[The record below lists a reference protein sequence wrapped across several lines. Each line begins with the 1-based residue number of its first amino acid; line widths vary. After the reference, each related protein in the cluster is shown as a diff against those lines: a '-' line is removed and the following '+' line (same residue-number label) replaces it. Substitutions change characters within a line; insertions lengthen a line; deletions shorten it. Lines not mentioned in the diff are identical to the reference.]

1 VIDYDAELRL
11 HNERLRQAYDVRS
24 TDHVLDIGCGAGQT
38 TREVARMAWEGDA
51 LGIDIDPR
59 MIERAREVSDS
70 EGVSNVRFEVGDVQ
84 AYPFES
90 GWFDAAIS
98 RFGTMF
104 FADVNAAFRN
114 IARAMRPGG
123 RLVMMVWQVC
133 ERNEWAVS
141 IDRALADGPNSALS
155 GSSAPN
161 PFSLG
166 EPTTVRRV
174 LAAAAFTGVTLRDVN
189 LPVYYGPDVDS
200 AFEFVGRFASVAGLV
215 RLSDPEAAASALA
228 RLRAT
233 LETHASERGVWFD
246 SRAWIVT
253 ARSS

>member
-1 VIDYDAELRL
+1 LIDFDTELRL
-11 HNERLRQAYDVRS
+11 HNERLRQAYDIRP
-24 TDHVLDIGCGAGQT
+24 TDHVLDIGCGTGQT
-38 TREVARMAWEGDA
+38 TREVARMASDGDA
-51 LGIDIDPR
+51 LGIDIDLG

-70 EGVSNVRFEVGDVQ
+70 EGISNVRFEVGDVQ
-84 AYPFES
+84 VYPFES
-90 GWFDAAIS
+90 RTFDVAIS

-123 RLVMMVWQVC
+123 RLVMMVWQVH

-141 IDRALADGPNSALS
+141 IDRALADGPDNALS
-155 GSSAPN
+155 GSRAPN

-166 EPTTVRRV
+166 EPTTVRR
-174 LAAAAFTGVTLRDVN
+174 LLTAAGFTGVTLRDVN
-189 LPVYYGPDVDS
+189 LPVYYGADVDS
-200 AFEFVGRFASVAGLV
+200 AFEFVSRFASVAGIV
-215 RLSDPEAAASALA
+215 RLSDPKAAAPALA